1 MWGTVAPMLSRPN
14 GSPAALSGFWA
25 VAVRA
30 RERVFGNLAE
40 CRTTDPKVTMSQRSH
55 EMTAKIEPSTSD
67 QTAVGFRCVD
77 FELSGSEDQVLHP
90 GTGLVRV
97 LVKLHQTPLGFITLP
112 AGSTLQS
119 TDIIERAT
127 DELGEQILAH
137 LSDDGF
143 GPSAQQDLRSA
154 IELSCPRP
162 TFDEHVSVVIGTRN
176 RPEHVQGCLEKLLDL
191 DYPDFDVIVVDND
204 PADDATR
211 DVFASAVGHDS
222 RFTYRRLPMAGV
234 SAARNSGIEAA
245 RGPLVAFIDDD
256 VRVDR
261 HWLQSLAR
269 AFATKP
275 APTCVTGL
283 IAAHSIDSAEQLYF
297 DSRVSWSANLRPR
310 IYLSTSE
317 DPLHP
322 WAAGRFG
329 AGANMAFRLDAV
341 RALGGF
347 DTDLGPGT
355 LALGG
360 EDIDL
365 FVRALRAGGI
375 LRYEPAALAWH
386 LHRSDAAGL
395 ERQLFGYGIGLTA
408 YLTKHALQ
416 PRVALEMAGKLP
428 RAVRHALKVTA
439 QPAGQHPSDP
449 STRRYR
455 RIERTGMVL
464 GPLYYLRSRLQH
476 ASMRRHR
483 Q

>member
-1 MWGTVAPMLSRPN
+1 
-14 GSPAALSGFWA
+14 
-25 VAVRA
+25 
-30 RERVFGNLAE
+30 
-40 CRTTDPKVTMSQRSH
+40 MSQRAH
-55 EMTAKIEPSTSD
+55 EMTAKIGSPTADPS
-67 QTAVGFRCVD
+67 AMNLRCVD
-77 FELSGSEDQVLHP
+77 FELSGPQDQVLSP
-90 GTGLVRV
+90 GVGLIRV
-97 LVKLHQTPLGFITLP
+97 LVKLHQTPMGFLTLP
-112 AGSTLQS
+112 SDSVLQS
-119 TDIIERAT
+119 TDVLDRAI
-127 DELGEQILAH
+127 DELAEPILAH
-137 LSDDGF
+137 LAEDGF
-143 GPSAQQDLRSA
+143 APAAQQDLRSA

-162 TFDEHVSVVIGTRN
+162 TFDDHVSVVIGTRN

-211 DVFASAVGHDS
+211 DVFTATVGHDS
-222 RFTYRRLPMAGV
+222 RFRYRRLPMAGV
-234 SAARNSGIEAA
+234 AAARNAGIEAA
-245 RGPLVAFIDDD
+245 SGPLVAFIDDD

-310 IYLSTSE
+310 IYRPTSE

-329 AGANMAFRLDAV
+329 AGANMAFRLEAV

-355 LALGG
+355 PALGG

-365 FVRALRAGGI
+365 FVRALRAGGV

-428 RAVRHALKVTA
+428 RAVRHALEVTA
-439 QPAGQHPSDP
+439 QPAGSHTSDP

-476 ASMRRHR
+476 ASMRRHMR
-483 Q
+483 